1 MKLRP
6 HHLLC
11 TQGYSGRGYNND
23 FVENMTAITTHLRTD
38 ANAVV
43 EIVFSTDDICSKCP
57 RMVDVDLCESDD
69 KVKRFDK
76 KVVSYFGIEEKSY
89 IYQDIIREI
98 NAKMTS
104 GMMDDIC
111 GDCEWYPIS
120 ACKRNIL
127 GLDGGD

>member
-11 TQGYSGRGYNND
+11 TQGYSGRGYNSD
-23 FVENMTAITTHLRTD
+23 FVENMTAITTHLRNN

-57 RMVDVDLCESDD
+57 RMIDNDLCESDD
-69 KVKRFDK
+69 KVKRLDK
-76 KVVSYFGIEEKSY
+76 KVITYFGIKEKNY

-98 NAKMTS
+98 NAEMTS
-104 GMMDDIC
+104 SMMDDIC
-111 GDCEWYPIS
+111 SDCEWYPIS
-120 ACKRNIL
+120 ACRKNIL
-127 GLDGGD
+127 GCEQG